1 MKYLEKNG
9 DNMQREVCNCKKVKR
24 PTDEKTQLSN
34 RLARI
39 EGQIKGLRKMLENDC
54 YCNDILIQSNAICSA
69 LSAFNRQLMSS
80 HIKHCVKTELM
91 QGNDAIVD
99 ELVDTLKKLMR

>member
-1 MKYLEKNG
+1 MKYLKKIG
-9 DNMQREVCNCKKVKR
+9 DNMQQDICNCKKVKR
-24 PTDEKTQLSN
+24 TADEKSQLSN

-69 LSAFNRQLMSS
+69 LSAFNRQLISS

-91 QGNDAIVD
+91 QGNDAIVE
-99 ELVDTLKKLMR
+99 ELVDTLKKLMK